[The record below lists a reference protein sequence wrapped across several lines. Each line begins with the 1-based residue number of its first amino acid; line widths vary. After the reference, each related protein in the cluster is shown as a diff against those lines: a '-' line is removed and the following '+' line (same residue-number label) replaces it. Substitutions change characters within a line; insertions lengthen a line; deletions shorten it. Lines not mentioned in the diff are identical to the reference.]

1 MRKFLKSVV
10 AAVLVASMSAT
21 GLAPIA
27 SAKTT
32 TSSSSAQYSSLFS
45 STYKN
50 LPKSNTFTSWA
61 CIPLYD
67 DAGYCRPSAESVVNY
82 NFSENDS
89 DIIMNYVY
97 GSGVDQRDTPLWY
110 GDSTSSALY
119 AYAACRYYTIEEL
132 SEKGKDCFKNSGN
145 AGRNLR
151 DASSMKNYTGYTPAN
166 TAWYMAFYLD
176 NSVRLSYYSIR
187 PWNDGRDPVSFY
199 TFADLFW
206 YLKQYCGYTDA
217 QMANFKSDA
226 KLYLKYHINP
236 YLRGAGQRE
245 YTDAEIEKYWNVII
259 AGFSYDEPTYDHS
272 TAGTHVVELDTMI
285 NVLDLKEDEVFWD
298 LFGHALTKQDM
309 LNGNL
314 PVGDSSSLS
323 YVYATSAAKKI
334 MGDTVNDWVIGAT
347 AKECYKKDFKVVA
360 ADSVTTTSDSK
371 SSTPTLT
378 KSAKTAKTQLSKLLK
393 GLKAGT
399 ITITNTEYKKLRTLY
414 KAVDMPSSVV
424 KGKTFNKNLKIA
436 LVQKLNYAL
445 PYMTAKQVSS
455 LRSQLKAILA

>member
-10 AAVLVASMSAT
+10 ASVLVASMSVT
-21 GLAPIA
+21 GLATIA
-27 SAKTT
+27 SSKMT
-32 TSSSSAQYSSLFS
+32 TSSSSAQYPSLFS

-61 CIPLYD
+61 SIPLYD

-89 DIIMNYVY
+89 DIIMNFIY

-110 GDSTSSALY
+110 DDNTSRGLY
-119 AYAACRYYTIEEL
+119 AGAANRAYTIEEL
-132 SEKGKDCFKNSGN
+132 SDKGKDCYKNSGN
-145 AGRNLR
+145 TGELLR
-151 DASSMKNYTGYTPAN
+151 DANSMRYYTGYTPAN

-217 QMANFKSDA
+217 QIANFKSDA

-236 YLRGAGQRE
+236 YLRRAGQRE

-259 AGFSYDEPTYDHS
+259 AGYSYDEPTYDHS
-272 TAGTHVVELDTMI
+272 TAGIDVVYTDTMI

-298 LFGHALTKQDM
+298 KSGHALTKQDM

-334 MGDTVNDWVIGAT
+334 MGDTVNDWVIGRT

-360 ADSVTTTSDSK
+360 TDSVTTT
-371 SSTPTLT
+371 PTLSS
-378 KSAKTAKTQLSKLLK
+378 SAKTAKTQLNKVLK

-436 LVQKLNYAL
+436 LIQKLNYAL